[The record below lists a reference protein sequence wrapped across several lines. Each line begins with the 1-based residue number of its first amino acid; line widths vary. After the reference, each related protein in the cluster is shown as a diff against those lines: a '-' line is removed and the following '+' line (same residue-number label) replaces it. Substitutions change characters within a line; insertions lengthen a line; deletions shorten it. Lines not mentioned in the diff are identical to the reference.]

1 MQHDRTFPVWSS
13 RIEQEDFPKKEKD
26 PWGHFGE
33 LSCSSISSLLSN
45 PLPSTPVGLW
55 EISSPNTKHQEKSA
69 HSRPQA
75 PTRSMQFRETGD
87 QRHQGKWES
96 RKTLSRTSIA
106 GRRVSAW
113 TCGSGGHWRAGP
125 EASGVLVRMG
135 KSWARLPELA
145 TPKKDQQNWLS
156 QQACF
161 FGFVLFLSNYLLLF
175 FLSSNTFFLS
185 FLLSCSTPC
194 FSPFMSLLPSIFFS
208 FFNPHK
214 WDNKT

>member
-1 MQHDRTFPVWSS
+1 
-13 RIEQEDFPKKEKD
+13 
-26 PWGHFGE
+26 
-33 LSCSSISSLLSN
+33 
-45 PLPSTPVGLW
+45 
-55 EISSPNTKHQEKSA
+55 
-69 HSRPQA
+69 
-75 PTRSMQFRETGD
+75 MQFRETGD

-113 TCGSGGHWRAGP
+113 NYGSRGHWRAGP
-125 EASGVLVRMG
+125 EAAQMLVWTE

-214 WDNKT
+214 WDNKTHNCEKTRVGPKEGASQQLRQWNKFHFATPENLQDIVYLYYYFFSLSLHH